1 MSLAITKT
9 SKPRE
14 KAILSPGKMSELAGL
29 LLLFAGVFLALA
41 LASYHPDDPSLF
53 HKVSEEVRPKN
64 WTGPLGAHVAAV
76 AYSFFGLSCLLI
88 PFLLVVTGW
97 KRLRPRSRPRVVGRG
112 FGAVL
117 LLAATPALLQLLLG
131 RIAWRGGSIAAGGA
145 FGQLLREL
153 LDKRLDFWGTLT
165 VLVAATACGTALVV
179 QSTLGN
185 LLAAWR
191 DRMRR
196 FWQEQTLSRERRRER
211 REKERVRKRII
222 TKHMQRVVE
231 EKQKR
236 EETKPMVKPAQRSV

>member
-1 MSLAITKT
+1 
-9 SKPRE
+9 
-14 KAILSPGKMSELAGL
+14 MSELAGL

-97 KRLRPRSRPRVVGRG
+97 KRLRPRSRPRVV
-112 FGAVL
+112 
-117 LLAATPALLQLLLG
+117 
-131 RIAWRGGSIAAGGA
+131 GGA